1 MALKK
6 SIEIKI
12 DEHEEVAKLRQFSSG
27 NEGYGFYGKL
37 EIGGERFQVSLNVVH
52 LAPKAAK

>member
-37 EIGGERFQVSLNVVH
+37 DIGGERFQVSLNVVH
-52 LAPKAAK
+52 LAPKVVK